1 MVLLMPVQLK
11 FCGMT
16 RREDVAEAARLQAEY
31 AGVIFAGGPRK
42 RTVGEAASLFVSGV
56 SARRVGVFARA
67 DADALRVTIANV
79 PLEVVQ
85 LHGDATAAGI
95 AVARAAGAAEVWAV
109 VRVDGGELPAHAE
122 ELFQTADAVVLDTK
136 GTSGLGGTG
145 RAFDWDAIA
154 AQLARLDRRAR
165 LVVAGGL
172 TSLNVAQAIR
182 ALAPD
187 IVDVS
192 SGVES
197 APGVKDHSLMRRF
210 AEAARSA

>member
-1 MVLLMPVQLK
+1 MEA
-11 FCGMT
+11 T
-16 RREDVAEAARLQAEY
+16 RLEAEY
-31 AGVIFAGGPRK
+31 AGVVFAGGPRE
-42 RTVGEAASLFVSGV
+42 RTVEQATSLLSSLLRSGAPV
-56 SARRVGVFARA
+56 RRVGVFARA
-67 DADALRVTIANV
+67 DAEAFRAAIVSV

-85 LHGDATAAGI
+85 LHGDATAMGI
-95 AVARAAGAAEVWAV
+95 AAARAAGASEVWAV
-109 VRVDGGELPAHAE
+109 VRVDGVELPACAG

-145 RAFDWDAIA
+145 RVFDWEAIA
-154 AQLARLDRRAR
+154 AHLARLERRAR

-172 TSLNVAQAIR
+172 TSRNVARAIR

-187 IVDVS
+187 VVDVS